1 MTSLQQTP
9 QQPQPIVQHQ
19 SSTHMMK
26 TTRSGR
32 PFAKDIHDLYAA
44 LMVSLPMDTHRHMF
58 RSYPHSFTTEE
69 AINNLGSLKFTQS
82 HRSQD
87 ARDPLRILFE
97 NVLDSS
103 NRSFKDKCLYSLTS
117 KGLYVLE
124 HFITKNL
131 IASNHLTKL
140 FAAQAAPIK
149 LFYLER
155 TVETDSLVLN
165 KQTLVPIFRRFAGQR
180 PNLRGDRN
188 LGIELREK
196 SSNRTLLLVFQ
207 GGSACDWLCDF
218 TTVVTRE
225 EAVKVFN
232 EFLRNKLVEPIP
244 DKRSSERRDNELRYS
259 KTTFYRLSEEGQ
271 RIAGWDILDI
281 TTVHTDNGSNR
292 NKLKELL
299 SYGNIRPAII
309 NKDKV
314 ADRATAQSLLDKEK
328 VNTKPVRKHRN
339 SVSALPQYKE
349 SNNKKLQQILED
361 QTLSTLFMDFLKS
374 KLCEE
379 NLLFLLD
386 IKQLK
391 QKYSRD
397 ANEVGEIQDPMEKQR
412 FIADA
417 FRIYNTFLAPGSAN
431 ELNIDHTLRQHYNQI
446 ITTIVSLDADANTS
460 EVPKSVVTINLF
472 NKIEDTI
479 FRLMASDSVPKFI
492 RTESYIA
499 TLYGRQSHDT
509 VNINDADRTHRH
521 TNSLATTAHDLAE
534 PITVSGEAV

>member
-1 MTSLQQTP
+1 MAKSVCQTF
-9 QQPQPIVQHQ
+9 
-19 SSTHMMK
+19 MD
-26 TTRSGR
+26 
-32 PFAKDIHDLYAA
+32 AK
-44 LMVSLPMDTHRHMF
+44 
-58 RSYPHSFTTEE
+58 
-69 AINNLGSLKFTQS
+69 
-82 HRSQD
+82 
-87 ARDPLRILFE
+87 LFE
-97 NVLDSS
+97 NVSDSS
-103 NRSFKDKCLYSLTS
+103 NRSFKDKCLYALTS

-155 TVETDSLVLN
+155 SLETDSLVLN
-165 KQTLVPIFRRFAGQR
+165 KQTLVPIFRRFAGQHTSSTAS
-180 PNLRGDRN
+180 NERGDRN

-196 SSNRTLLLVFQ
+196 SNRTLQFVFQ

-225 EAVKVFN
+225 EAVKIFN
-232 EFLRNKLVEPIP
+232 EFLRNKLVEPAP
-244 DKRSSERRDNELRYS
+244 DKKSERKDNELRYS
-259 KTTFYRLSEEGQ
+259 KTTFYILSEEGQ
-271 RIAGWDILDI
+271 RVAGWDILDI
-281 TTVHTDNGSNR
+281 GNIHSDSDSNR

-299 SYGNIRPAII
+299 SYGNIRSAIS

-328 VNTKPVRKHRN
+328 INTKPVKKHRN

-349 SNNKKLQQILED
+349 SNNKKLQQILDD
-361 QTLSTLFMDFLKS
+361 QALSMLFMDFLKS

-379 NLLFLLD
+379 NLLFLLE

-417 FRIYNTFLAPGSAN
+417 FRIYNTFLAPGSAS
-431 ELNIDHTLRQHYNQI
+431 ELNIDHSLRQHYNQI
-446 ITTIVSLDADANTS
+446 IMTIVSLDADATA
-460 EVPKSVVTINLF
+460 PTTDKSVVTINLF
-472 NKIEDTI
+472 NKIEETI

-499 TLYGRQSHDT
+499 TLYGRQSLDIVKT
-509 VNINDADRTHRH
+509 NDVDRTHRH
-521 TNSLATTAHDLAE
+521 TNSLATTAHNSPAE
-534 PITVSGEAV
+534 PIPVSGETV